1 MALSLI
7 LAFLLSVLANWMMV
21 RGRAW
26 LPQDKPNTRSLHV
39 HAVPRSG
46 GVGIVLG
53 VGVACLILPTWRLQ
67 IMLGLAVSIAVLSLL
82 DDARGLPVWL
92 RLGSHL
98 AVALAFLWFY
108 VPAEWGAMA
117 WLLALLAMVWMTN
130 LYNFMDGSDG
140 LAGGMALFGFG
151 ALGTAAWLAGDIVM
165 AQLGLSV
172 AAAAAGFLLFNF
184 YPAKIFMGDVGSI
197 PLGFMAAAIGLLG
210 YWRELWPWMFPVLV
224 FSPFIVDASVTL
236 LRRLLRGERVWQAH
250 REHYYQRL
258 IRSGVSHRATAIG
271 AYGLMSGCATVA
283 FYSLRRPESALP
295 AVLLL
300 GVLYLALMIWLDRR
314 WSLHEA

>member
-7 LAFLLSVLANWMMV
+7 SAFLFSALANWMMV

-26 LPQDKPNTRSLHV
+26 LPQDEPNARSLHM

-46 GVGIVLG
+46 GIGIVLG
-53 VGVACLILPTWRLQ
+53 VGAACWILPTWGLP
-67 IMLGLAVSIAVLSLL
+67 IMLGLAVSISVLSLL

-92 RLGSHL
+92 RFGSHL

-108 VPAEWGAMA
+108 APAEWGAVA

-151 ALGTAAWLAGDIVM
+151 ALGAAAWLAGDMVM

-184 YPAKIFMGDVGSI
+184 HPAKIFMGDVGAI

-210 YWRELWPWMFPVLV
+210 YWRGLWPWMFPMLI

-258 IRSGVSHRATAIG
+258 IRSGIGHRVTAVG
-271 AYGLMSGCATVA
+271 AYGLMLSC
-283 FYSLRRPESALP
+283 
-295 AVLLL
+295 AVLALYSWYRQESMLLVVFLL
-300 GVLYLALMIWLDRR
+300 GALYLVLMIWLDRR
-314 WSLHEA
+314 WRMHEH